1 MTIQI
6 LSELSPAELKGE
18 DDNDDKDDKKD
29 DVDLSNLPGRMREI
43 ERKKFINLII
53 DWELFTLDK

>member
-29 DVDLSNLPGRMREI
+29 DVDLSNLPGRMRE
-43 ERKKFINLII
+43 R
-53 DWELFTLDK
+53 

>member
-29 DVDLSNLPGRMREI
+29 DVDLSNLPGRMRERLR
-43 ERKKFINLII
+43 ERSLSI
-53 DWELFTLDK
+53 